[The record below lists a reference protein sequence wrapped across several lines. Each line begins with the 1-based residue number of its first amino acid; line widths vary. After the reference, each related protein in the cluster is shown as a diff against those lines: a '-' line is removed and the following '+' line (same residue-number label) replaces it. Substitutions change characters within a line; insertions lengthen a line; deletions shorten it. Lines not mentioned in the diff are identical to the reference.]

1 MEIKLASV
9 DSVIVYFDNKISL
22 DVSFRVKQYLEEIK
36 KLEGII
42 DIVPSYT
49 SILITYDIFIYSYE
63 NLVSILEKIKVNN
76 VSSNDN
82 KIVEIPVYYG
92 EEVGLDLKRIS
103 EEKNLSIK
111 EIIDIHSSQSY
122 RVYAIGFA
130 PGFAYMGE
138 VDKRI
143 NINRLENPRKT
154 IPKNSLA
161 IANEQTAIYPQSS
174 PGGWNI
180 IGKTT
185 IEMFDKSLASLCP
198 VNVGDEVKFYSISKE
213 EFLKQGGVL

>member
-22 DVSFRVKQYLEEIK
+22 DVSFNVKQYLEEVK

-49 SILITYDIFIYSYE
+49 SILITYDIFIYSYDQI
-63 NLVSILEKIKVNN
+63 VSVLEKIKVNKI
-76 VSSNDN
+76 SSSDN

-111 EIIDIHSSQSY
+111 EIIDIHSSGSY

-143 NINRLENPRKT
+143 NINRLENPRKS

-185 IEMFDKSLASLCP
+185 IEMFDKSLSSLCP

>member
-185 IEMFDKSLASLCP
+185 IEMFDKSLANLCP

>member
-111 EIIDIHSSQSY
+111 EIIDIHSSGSY

-185 IEMFDKSLASLCP
+185 IEMFDKSLANLCP

>member
-9 DSVIVYFDNKISL
+9 DSVIVYFENVISL
-22 DVSFRVKQYLEEIK
+22 DVSLKVKQYLEEIK

-49 SILITYDIFIYSYE
+49 SILITYDIFNYSYE
-63 NLVSILEKIKVNN
+63 QFVFILENIKVNTL
-76 VSSNDN
+76 SSNES
-82 KIVEIPVYYG
+82 KIVKIPVYYG
-92 EEVGLDLKRIS
+92 EEVALDLRSIS
-103 EEKNLSIK
+103 EEKKLSISD
-111 EIIDIHSSQSY
+111 IIDIHSSSTY

-138 VDKRI
+138 VDERI
-143 NINRLENPRKT
+143 NMNRLENPRKA

-180 IGKTT
+180 IGRTT
-185 IEMFDKSLASLCP
+185 LEMFDKSLDNLCP
-198 VNVGDEVKFYSISKE
+198 VNVGDEVKFFPVSKK
-213 EFLKQGGVL
+213 EFLKEGGVL

>member
-82 KIVEIPVYYG
+82 NIIRLQLRF
-92 EEVGLDLKRIS
+92 VGLF
-103 EEKNLSIK
+103 
-111 EIIDIHSSQSY
+111 Q
-122 RVYAIGFA
+122 
-130 PGFAYMGE
+130 
-138 VDKRI
+138 
-143 NINRLENPRKT
+143 
-154 IPKNSLA
+154 
-161 IANEQTAIYPQSS
+161 
-174 PGGWNI
+174 
-180 IGKTT
+180 
-185 IEMFDKSLASLCP
+185 FDS
-198 VNVGDEVKFYSISKE
+198 
-213 EFLKQGGVL
+213 

>member
-111 EIIDIHSSQSY
+111 EIIDIHSSGSY

-143 NINRLENPRKT
+143 NINRLENPRKS

-185 IEMFDKSLASLCP
+185 IEMFDKSLANLCP